1 MAVSEPDAPL
11 PALRD
16 HLSDLDKRIVELIA
30 ERFRVVADVG
40 REKAGSAA
48 AIRDPERERQILDTV
63 EQIARVEGAPV
74 NLVRRMYRD
83 LLSESVSRQV
93 ANRGGGTQPE
103 RRRVAVQGAES
114 TFGFLAAQ
122 KYLAGAELEG
132 ELVAVRTYQAAVDAL
147 RTGAV
152 DLAILPIEN
161 TCAGSIN

>member
-48 AIRDPERERQILDTV
+48 AIRERERQILDTV

-83 LLSESVSRQV
+83 LLSESVSRQI
-93 ANRGGGTQPE
+93 ANRGGRTQPE
-103 RRRVAVQGAES
+103 
-114 TFGFLAAQ
+114 
-122 KYLAGAELEG
+122 
-132 ELVAVRTYQAAVDAL
+132 
-147 RTGAV
+147 
-152 DLAILPIEN
+152 
-161 TCAGSIN
+161 